1 MFNPRICAVRRDPS
15 ILPYIVAKRGTDQ
28 NPDGRFLSVRREKF
42 ADDAHLQIPE
52 DEVISPR
59 TQLLEDKAKSIL
71 SRNDSPDVGFS
82 VSVNPY
88 RGCEH
93 GCIYCYARPTHEYL
107 DLSAGEDFES
117 KIFVKYNAAEL
128 LRKEIS
134 HKKYKVEPIAFSGV
148 TDAWQP
154 VEKKLEITRQCLRVL
169 HDFSHPAG
177 FITKNHLITR
187 DIDLLAPM
195 AERGLAAGMITIT
208 TLDEEL
214 RAKLEPRASTA
225 QRRLDAIRKLRAHGV
240 PVGVMIAPVI
250 PGLTDHE
257 IPAILNA
264 AADAGAQ
271 TAVYIMLRLPHGVK
285 DLFQAWLNTH
295 FPDGKEKVLSR
306 IMDVRGGALNDS
318 RFMIRGRG
326 EGNYAKHVQNLFR
339 VAVKKSEIPQKAA
352 ALRTDLFTPVQ
363 GTLW

>member
-1 MFNPRICAVRRDPS
+1 MCYFAV
-15 ILPYIVAKRGTDQ
+15 VAKRGTDQ
-28 NPDGRFLSVRREKF
+28 NPDGRFLSARKEKF
-42 ADDAHLQIPE
+42 LE
-52 DEVISPR
+52 DLTAEESAAEEVSPR
-59 TQLLEDKAKSIL
+59 TQIFEDKARSIL

-82 VSVNPY
+82 VSINPY

-117 KIFVKYNAAEL
+117 KIFVKYGAAEL
-128 LRKEIS
+128 LRAEIS
-134 HKKYKVEPIAFSGV
+134 REKYQPEPIAFSGV

-154 VEKKLEITRQCLRVL
+154 VEKKLEITRQCLVVL
-169 HDFSHPAG
+169 HSFSHPVG

-187 DIDLLAPM
+187 DMDLLAPM
-195 AERGLAAGMITIT
+195 AERGLAAGMVTIT

-225 QRRLDAIRKLRAHGV
+225 ARRLDAIRKLREHGI

-257 IPAILNA
+257 IPAILQA
-264 AADAGAQ
+264 AAEAGAQ
-271 TAVYIMLRLPHGVK
+271 TAVYVMLRLPHGVK
-285 DLFQAWLNTH
+285 DLFQTWLSAH
-295 FPDGKEKVLSR
+295 FPDRKEKVLSR
-306 IMDVRGGALNDS
+306 IMDVRDGALNDS

-326 EGNYAKHVQNLFR
+326 EGKYAAHIQNLFR
-339 VAVKKSEIPQKAA
+339 VAVKKAGIPQNPAQ
-352 ALRTDLFTPVQ
+352 LRTDLFTPVQ
-363 GTLW
+363 GRLW